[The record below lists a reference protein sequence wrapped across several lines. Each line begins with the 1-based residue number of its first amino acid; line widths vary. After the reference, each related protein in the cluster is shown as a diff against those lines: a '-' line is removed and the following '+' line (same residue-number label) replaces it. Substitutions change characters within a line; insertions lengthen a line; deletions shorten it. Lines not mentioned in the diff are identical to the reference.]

1 MSYNPR
7 SHSSSNSNTNRHNR
21 HQEHDV
27 DADARLAADMQLA
40 LDMHDAEKEA
50 YEQAERQRRLQEEEA
65 ERQRQEQARLQQQLN
80 EQQQLL
86 DRFEQER
93 RQQQQKQL
101 PAINRDPFTNYPAAA
116 AAAASTSRG
125 SSHPPI
131 VPGTPLRRP
140 PTSTSSTSSHPHH
153 PQSAI
158 TSDGLLQSHS
168 NKELIYVPAEINDR
182 LVELMVDTG
191 AQQSVIS
198 SSLMKKLGLAHKL
211 NRQLQGIA
219 QGVGKARICGILED
233 CPASI
238 GHVEFVLYF
247 LVLDVPQEMIILGID
262 QLRRFKCIVDLE
274 HDRLV
279 FGGHGGVEVSFLPP
293 QNAWVEARNKALS
306 DTCSIS

>member
-21 HQEHDV
+21 HQKHNV

-65 ERQRQEQARLQQQLN
+65 ELQRQEQARLQQQLN
-80 EQQQLL
+80 EQRHLL

-93 RQQQQKQL
+93 RQQQQQQL
-101 PAINRDPFTNYPAAA
+101 PANNRDPFTNYPAAA

-125 SSHPPI
+125 SSHTPI
-131 VPGTPLRRP
+131 VSGTPLRRP
-140 PTSTSSTSSHPHH
+140 PTSSSTSSHPHH